1 MKSKTSFCDLTV
13 LKKDITRFLPVW
25 VIYLIGGL
33 LLSTAFSTSSSYS
46 VSDTIH
52 EYLSTAMPYITCG
65 YAIVVALLL
74 FGDLSNSRMCN
85 ALHAMPLRR
94 ETWFCTHFIAG
105 MLMALVPDLI
115 LALVLMPMLESLW
128 YVALIWVGGSML
140 MYLFFFGMACLCC
153 LSTGNKFAALLVY
166 ALINFFSLEL
176 LWLAEELVM
185 PFLYGVRL
193 STTVFYCFCPVIR
206 LMGADYFSID
216 LVYVTANGA
225 QLPVTGDYV
234 DGYVYDY
241 PASYAFI
248 GFESGWIYLFILAAI
263 GIAMTACA
271 VLLYRKRHLEVAG
284 DFAAIAPVRWAISIF
299 GSLLCGMVFRLFAHN
314 SVEYVFLFVG
324 ITVGFFLLQML
335 LQRKVKIFS
344 KATFIK
350 WGALVLSCGLILIM
364 AAVDILGLESYVPR
378 ADRIESII
386 IADEYLT
393 DSQLEHIDAG
403 KYTYSSYVSI
413 TDPAQIQT
421 VLEAHKA
428 VIADPDEL
436 ANGKYTYITLHYR
449 LNGGQTVTRS
459 YYIRRNHTAYKTIA
473 PLFPVADFLS
483 SFYSS
488 GDFASGIVYF
498 ELEGEYVSNLFYTE
512 LATCLWNDAVNGNLQ
527 SYTTADGLT
536 LCVRWR
542 SEYSAST
549 EKLYIMP
556 GCESFKFIQSH
567 LEDLNEYE

>member
-33 LLSTAFSTSSSYS
+33 LLTTAFSTSSSYG
-46 VSDTIH
+46 VSLTIH
-52 EYLSTAMPYITCG
+52 EYLSTAIPYITCG

-94 ETWFCTHFIAG
+94 ETWFGTHFIAG

-193 STTVFYCFCPVIR
+193 STTVFYFFCPVIR
-206 LMGADYFSID
+206 LMGADYFTITNLGES
-216 LVYVTANGA
+216 YYSGK
-225 QLPVTGDYV
+225 
-234 DGYVYDY
+234 
-241 PASYAFI
+241 YAFG

-271 VLLYRKRHLEVAG
+271 LLLYRKRHLEVAG

-299 GSLLCGMVFRLFAHN
+299 GSLLCGMIFRLFAHN

-364 AAVDILGLESYVPR
+364 AAVDILGLETYVPR
-378 ADRIESII
+378 ANRIESVV
-386 IADEYLT
+386 IADEYLS
-393 DSQLEHIDAG
+393 DNELDRINAG
-403 KYTYSSYVSI
+403 NFLSGYVRPLTI
-413 TDPAQIQT
+413 TDPEQIQT

-449 LNGGQTVTRS
+449 LKGGQTVTRS
-459 YYIRRNHTAYKTIA
+459 YYISRNHTAYKTIA

-512 LATCLWNDAVNGNLQ
+512 LATCLWNDAVNGKLQ

-567 LEDLNEYE
+567 LDDLLYIYE

>member
-33 LLSTAFSTSSSYS
+33 LLTTAFSTSSSYS
-46 VSDTIH
+46 VSNTIH

-166 ALINFFSLEL
+166 ALINLFSMEL
-176 LWLAEELVM
+176 LWPTEELVM

-193 STTVFYCFCPVIR
+193 STTVFYCFCPVVR
-206 LMGADYFSID
+206 LMGADYFTITNLGES
-216 LVYVTANGA
+216 YYSGK
-225 QLPVTGDYV
+225 
-234 DGYVYDY
+234 
-241 PASYAFI
+241 YAFG

-263 GIAMTACA
+263 GIAMTVAA
-271 VLLYRKRHLEVAG
+271 LLLYRKRHLEVAG

-299 GSLLCGMVFRLFAHN
+299 GSLLCGMIFRLFAHN

-350 WGALVLSCGLILIM
+350 WGALVLSCGLILTL
-364 AAVDILGLESYVPR
+364 AAVDILGLETYVPK
-378 ADRIESII
+378 ANRIESVV
-386 IADEYLT
+386 IADEYLS
-393 DSQLEHIDAG
+393 DNELDRIDAG
-403 KYTYSSYVSI
+403 NFLSGYVRPLTI
-413 TDPAQIQT
+413 TDPEQIQT

-428 VIADPDEL
+428 VIADPDKL
-436 ANGKYTYITLHYR
+436 ANGKYTYIILHYR
-449 LNGGQTVTRS
+449 LKGGQTVTRS
-459 YYIRRNHTAYKTIA
+459 YYISRNHTAYKTIA

-483 SFYSS
+483 SFYSAR
-488 GDFASGIVYF
+488 DFASGIVYF
-498 ELEGEYVSNLFYTE
+498 ELEGEYVSNQFYTE
-512 LATCLWNDAVNGNLQ
+512 LATCLWNDAVNGKLQ

-549 EKLYIMP
+549 EKLYIVP
-556 GCESFKFIQSH
+556 GCESYKFIQSH